1 MKKNIITLFAAAFL
15 TASPVSFGAPVSP
28 ASTAKPNII
37 FILGDDVGMGD
48 VGFSGSDAYKT
59 PNLDALAAGG
69 TRFANA
75 YAEPLCGPSRACIL
89 TGRYPFRTGATNQ
102 DAVGQIKPAD
112 VILMPTV
119 LKQAGYVSSLV
130 GKWSQFSLTPTD
142 FGFDDGLNFKASGVY
157 WNTQKN
163 GKDYV
168 VNGKTIPLRDKEY
181 LPDVMHDHIVNFI
194 TKHHDNPFYI
204 YYSMSHI
211 HNEILSTPDSA
222 PDSKTLYAD
231 NIAYMDKL
239 IGKLVAELERQK
251 LREKTIIVYFGD
263 NGTAN
268 QQAPTSTVG
277 GRRLSG
283 AKGSMLEGGSR
294 VPMMVNWPGTTPAG
308 TVSKDLIDSTDFFA
322 TFAEAAG
329 AQRPKDVIYDGRSFL
344 PQLRG
349 EKGNPRDTIFVQLAR
364 KWYVLEHGWKL
375 TQDAE
380 LFDLSGAPWEEKL
393 VPADTKDEAAIKA
406 RARLSA
412 VLAGLNPAGGILDQG
427 DGTGRHANKKGKAP
441 KDE

>member
-1 MKKNIITLFAAAFL
+1 MAVCAVETVAPAAR
-15 TASPVSFGAPVSP
+15 
-28 ASTAKPNII
+28 PNII

-48 VGFSGSDAYKT
+48 VGFSGSDVYKT
-59 PNLDALAAGG
+59 PHLDALAAGG
-69 TRFANA
+69 MRFTRA
-75 YAEPLCGPSRACIL
+75 YAVPLCGPSRACIL

-102 DAVGQIKPAD
+102 DAVGQIKPTD
-112 VILMPTV
+112 VILMPEV
-119 LKQAGYVSSLV
+119 LKKAGYATSLV
-130 GKWSQFSLTPTD
+130 GKWSQFSLTPTE

-157 WNTQKN
+157 WNTQKK

-168 VNGKTIPLRDKEY
+168 VNGKTVPLHDKEY

-194 TKHHDNPFYI
+194 TRHHDEPFYI

-211 HNEILSTPDSA
+211 HNEILPTPDSA

-239 IGKLVAELERQK
+239 VGRLVAELERQK

-263 NGTAN
+263 NGTTN
-268 QQAPTSTVG
+268 QQASTSTVG
-277 GRRLSG
+277 GSRLSG

-308 TVSKDLIDSTDFFA
+308 KVSNDLIDSTDFFA

-329 AQRPKDVIYDGRSFL
+329 AKLPENVIYDGRSFL

-349 EKGNPRDTIFVQLAR
+349 EKGNPRKTVFVQLAR
-364 KWYVLEHGWKL
+364 KWYVIEHGWKL

-380 LFDLSGAPWEEKL
+380 LFDMSGAPWAEKL
-393 VPADTKDEAAIKA
+393 VPADTTDGAAISA

-412 VLAGLNPAGGILDQG
+412 VLASLNPAGGIIDQG
-427 DGTGRHANKKGKAP
+427 DGTGRHANKKGKEP

>member
-1 MKKNIITLFAAAFL
+1 MAVSQITSAA
-15 TASPVSFGAPVSP
+15 PRRAPLV
-28 ASTAKPNII
+28 AKPNII

-48 VGFSGSDAYKT
+48 IGFSGSDVYKT

-69 TRFANA
+69 TRFSNA

-102 DAVGQIKPAD
+102 DAVGQLKPAD

-119 LKQAGYVSSLV
+119 LKQAGYVTSLV
-130 GKWSQFSLTPTD
+130 GKWSQFPLTPTD

-157 WNTQKN
+157 WNTQKK
-163 GKDYV
+163 GKDYI
-168 VNGKTIPLRDKEY
+168 VNGKTVPLREKEY

-194 TKHHDNPFYI
+194 TRHRDDPFYI

-211 HNEILSTPDSA
+211 HNEILPTPDSA

-239 IGKLVAELERQK
+239 VGKLVAELERLN
-251 LREKTIIVYFGD
+251 LRERTIIVYFGD

-268 QQAPTSTVG
+268 QRADTSTVG

-308 TVSKDLIDSTDFFA
+308 KVLDDLIDSTDFFA

-329 AQRPKDVIYDGRSFL
+329 AQLPKGVTYDGRSFL
-344 PQLRG
+344 PRLRG
-349 EKGNPRDTIFVQLAR
+349 EKGNPRDTVFVQLAR

-375 TQDAE
+375 TQDGE
-380 LFDLSGAPWEEKL
+380 LFDMSDAPWVEKP
-393 VPADTKDEAAIKA
+393 VSADTAEEAALKA

-412 VLAGLNPAGGILDQG
+412 VLAALDPASGILDQG
-427 DGTGRHANKKGKAP
+427 DGTGRHANKKGKEP